1 MQYDSPGVYVIEK
14 STGPRPIEAVGTAVA
29 GFVGK
34 APDASVTP
42 GEAVGIANYKAF
54 TTRFMS
60 GDQAENDLSLGVRG
74 FFANGGGY
82 CYVVNTGDGTL
93 ADGLKALEAVD
104 DVAIV
109 AAPGLCGVTDW
120 QALVDHCQLETLRD
134 RVAILDPPAAA
145 DVKELDHLTKVATL
159 KADGTLKNP
168 KEIGPP
174 MSEYAAFYYPRVTIT
189 DAAGATRTACPS
201 GHLAGAW
208 ARTDFS
214 RGVHKAAA
222 NIPLAGVVGLEHNL
236 SKHEQ
241 GLLNPAGINCIRSF
255 ADRGILVWGAR
266 TRAESASEYRY
277 LPVRRLVNQIKE
289 SIEEGT
295 RWVVFEPNNESLWAS
310 IRRDVGAFL
319 RGLWRQGALQ
329 GASEEDAFFV
339 QCDAE
344 TNTPDDINA
353 GRVVVRIGVAP
364 VKPAEFV
371 IFEIGQLSATA

>member
-1 MQYDSPGVYVIEK
+1 MQYDCPGVYVIEK

-29 GFVGK
+29 GFVGL
-34 APDASVTP
+34 APDDKARP

-54 TTRFMS
+54 ANEYLTK
-60 GDQAENDLSLGVRG
+60 GVENALSLGVRG
-74 FFANGGGY
+74 FFGNGGGY
-82 CYVVNTGDGTL
+82 CYVVNIGKTGTL
-93 ADGLKALEAVD
+93 ANGLKALEAVD
-104 DVAIV
+104 DVAII
-109 AAPGLCGVTDW
+109 AAPGMSGVTDW
-120 QALVDHCQLETLRD
+120 LALVDHCQQETLRD
-134 RVAILDPPAAA
+134 RVAILDPPASK
-145 DVKELDHLTKVATL
+145 DVKNLVYLTEVATL
-159 KADGTLKNP
+159 KADGSLEDAK
-168 KEIGPP
+168 KIGPP
-174 MSEYAAFYYPRVTIT
+174 KSEYAAFYYPRVNIT
-189 DAAGATRTACPS
+189 NSKGELVTVCPS

-208 ARTDFS
+208 ARTDYT
-214 RGVHKAAA
+214 RGVHKAPA
-222 NIPLAGVVGLEHNL
+222 NIPLAGVVGLDHNL

-241 GLLNPAGINCIRSF
+241 GQLNPKGINCIRSF
-255 ADRGILVWGAR
+255 ADRGILIWGAR
-266 TRAESASEYRY
+266 TRTDAASEYRY

-344 TNTPDDINA
+344 TNTTDDINA

-364 VKPAEFV
+364 VRPAEFV
-371 IFEIGQLSATA
+371 IFEIGQMSATA

>member
-1 MQYDSPGVYVIEK
+1 MQYSAPGVYVIEK
-14 STGPRPIEAVGTAVA
+14 ATGPRPIEAVGTAVA

-34 APDASVTP
+34 APAIGVDKGVANGFASYKSFTNTYMKG
-42 GEAVGIANYKAF
+42 GE
-54 TTRFMS
+54 
-60 GDQAENDLSLGVRG
+60 AENDLSLGVRG

-82 CYVVNTGDGTL
+82 CYVVNMGGGTIADAL
-93 ADGLKALEAVD
+93 AALEAVD

-120 QALVDHCQLETLRD
+120 KALVDHCQKETLRD
-134 RVAILDPPAAA
+134 RVAILDPPAAK
-145 DVKELDHLTKVATL
+145 DVKQLDYLTRPAEL
-159 KADGTLKNP
+159 KADGTIKNP
-168 KEIGPP
+168 KQIGPP
-174 MSEYAAFYYPRVTIT
+174 RSAYAAFYFPRIHIT
-189 DAAGATRTACPS
+189 DSAGTTTTVCPS
-201 GHLAGAW
+201 GHMAGAW
-208 ARTDFS
+208 ARTDYN
-214 RGVHKAAA
+214 RGVHKAPA
-222 NIPLAGVVGLEHNL
+222 NIPLAGVVGLEYNL

-241 GLLNPAGINCIRSF
+241 GLVNADGINCIRSF
-255 ADRGILVWGAR
+255 ADRGILIWGAR
-266 TRAESASEYRY
+266 TLAEDDQYRY
-277 LPVRRLVNQIKE
+277 LPVRRLMNQIKE

-329 GASEEDAFFV
+329 GVSEEEAFFV

-344 TNTPDDINA
+344 TNTSEDIDL
-353 GRVVVRIGVAP
+353 GRVMVRIGVAP